1 MLTHLFSTNILP
13 RGLLF
18 RHNPVHNFQL
28 CYRSPPSCLLQGLL
42 DGVSSTPVDYKPSEE
57 GTGAPPSSPS
67 HSSTQQNG
75 PLLPTV
81 CFKRYKRYKY
91 PQLLLISRFFSHPR
105 P

>member
-18 RHNPVHNFQL
+18 RHNRVHNFS
-28 CYRSPPSCLLQGLL
+28 CASRPPPLLQGLL

-57 GTGAPPSSPS
+57 GTGAPPSPPS
-67 HSSTQQNG
+67 HSSTQQKG

-81 CFKRYKRYKY
+81 CSKRYKS
-91 PQLLLISRFFSHPR
+91 PQLLVISRFLSHPR